1 MQRLRVFWS
10 VILCLALLAT
20 MLAPIP
26 ALAATA
32 TTNIK
37 SPFAYAP
44 GGAQRGPETQAAQY
58 VPGQIIIK
66 YKNHAPAQ
74 DTLPVAAKL
83 RKIKDLGAT
92 GAQLVSVPAN
102 QLEDTLTSLKAS
114 GAVEYATPNYL
125 LHPAGGLS
133 DSTLVSREWG
143 LDNTGQLIP
152 DVVSGTLIAGQPGV
166 DIDLPDQSNG
176 HGPQQ
181 TILVGLVDTGVDINH
196 PDLKDSIWVNP
207 KPGQYGYDGDLHG
220 WNFIDNNGQVF
231 DSANPIMDSHGTHI
245 AGIIAAKTRNSV
257 GVVGAAPKVKIV
269 VLKFMTA
276 YGGTLDDAILA
287 IDYASKVGVKVINAS
302 WGDFFPQT
310 PDGQLNPDLQPLADA
325 IQQSHILFVAASGNN
340 YDPGGDNL
348 DTLPAQQG
356 LQFYPAAFKFP
367 NVISVA
373 AVNNRGKLCALDT
386 DGFNA
391 DFGVNTVDIAAPG
404 SDIVSTFTMDPS
416 WGGSVDAYTYNARTV
431 CWGFGLQDIDG
442 QSNRDDLLR
451 RELLFLQP
459 KRHLDDGHN
468 DPGVLLVDDDNLQAG
483 YPNCNQYWTKAL
495 KDLGIHYKTISVAT
509 AVYGPTLS
517 EMTPFKVIIWQ
528 TGRDGD
534 SNPLLTTTDE
544 NNLSAYVQQGGS
556 LLLSGER
563 AIDEDPVWSSQL
575 FQVMP
580 LQLGASL
587 PFYNFCGLPGS
598 NYDGFR
604 AIADGAD
611 FGSPPA
617 LFDLFVP
624 ANQDTAQGGLT
635 PRYAFDNGT
644 SMSAAF
650 VSAVGALLY
659 SKQPQLL
666 AERARKIMIT
676 SAKHLRDL
684 SGKVA
689 SGGIVDASAALKS
702 VR

>member
-10 VILCLALLAT
+10 VSLCLAL
-20 MLAPIP
+20 LAPIP

-32 TTNIK
+32 STSIK
-37 SPFAYAP
+37 SPFAYTA
-44 GGAQRGPETQAAQY
+44 GGAQRGWKTQATQY
-58 VPGQIIIK
+58 VPGQIIVK
-66 YKNHAPAQ
+66 YKS
-74 DTLPVAAKL
+74 DTSAKPMPSVISKL
-83 RKIKDLGAT
+83 HKLKDLGAT
-92 GAQLVSVPAN
+92 GAQLLSVSDSQVA
-102 QLEDTLTSLKAS
+102 ETIASLNAS

-125 LHPAGGLS
+125 LHPAGGPP
-133 DSTLVSREWG
+133 DDTLVAREWG
-143 LDNTGQLIP
+143 LDNTGQPIP
-152 DVVSGTLIAGQPGV
+152 DVVSGTLIAGKPGV
-166 DIDLPDQSNG
+166 DIDLPDQRGDRGSK
-176 HGPQQ
+176 Q
-181 TILVGLVDTGVDINH
+181 ILVGLVDTGVDINH

-207 KPGQYGYDGDLHG
+207 KPGQYGYAGDLHG

-231 DSANPIMDSHGTHI
+231 DTANPIMDSHGTHL

-257 GVVGAAPKVKIV
+257 GVVGAAPNVKIV

-310 PDGQLNPDLQPLADA
+310 PGGQLNPDLQPLADA

-348 DTLPAQQG
+348 DALPVQQG

-391 DFGVNTVDIAAPG
+391 NFGVNTVDLAAPG
-404 SDIVSTFTMDPS
+404 SDIVSSFTMDPS
-416 WGGSVDAYTYNARTV
+416 WGGSVEAYTYNARTV

-442 QSNRDDLLR
+442 QSNRDDLLH

-459 KRHLDDGHN
+459 KRDLRGLCDHN
-468 DPGVLLVDDDNLQAG
+468 QPTVLLVDDDNSQAG

-495 KDLGIHYKTISVAT
+495 KDLDVSYKTISVAT
-509 AVYGPTLS
+509 AAYGHTLS
-517 EMTPFKVIIWQ
+517 EMSPFRVVIWQ

-534 SNPLLTTTDE
+534 SSPLLTAADE

-563 AIDEDPVWSSQL
+563 AIDEDQDWSSQL
-575 FQVMP
+575 FQVLP
-580 LQLGASL
+580 LQLGSAL
-587 PFYNFCGLPGS
+587 PFYNFCGLRGS
-598 NYDGFR
+598 SYDGFG

-611 FGSPPA
+611 FGSPPV
-617 LFDLFVP
+617 LYDLFVP
-624 ANQDTAQGGLT
+624 ANQATAQGGLT

-659 SKQPQLL
+659 SNQPQLP
-666 AERARKIMIT
+666 AERARKT
-676 SAKHLRDL
+676 LLASARRLPAL